1 VKIKAEKDS
10 TISISDEDETQDML
24 PTQPVQHVKIS
35 QHKVKV
41 EESSVISISDEEPDD
56 KPREIPF
63 TLKTEKD
70 SLIALSEDDINQD
83 ETLTDETVE
92 HVDRS
97 EVEEDP
103 DKDKSEKLK
112 RFSHNKI
119 I

>member
-1 VKIKAEKDS
+1 VKIKAVKDS

-56 KPREIPF
+56 KPSEIPF

-70 SLIALSEDDINQD
+70 SVIALSEDDINQD

>member
-1 VKIKAEKDS
+1 MKIKAEKDS

-24 PTQPVQHVKIS
+24 PTQPVHVKIS
-35 QHKVKV
+35 QHKIKV

-70 SLIALSEDDINQD
+70 SLIALSEDDIYQD

-92 HVDRS
+92 NVDRS